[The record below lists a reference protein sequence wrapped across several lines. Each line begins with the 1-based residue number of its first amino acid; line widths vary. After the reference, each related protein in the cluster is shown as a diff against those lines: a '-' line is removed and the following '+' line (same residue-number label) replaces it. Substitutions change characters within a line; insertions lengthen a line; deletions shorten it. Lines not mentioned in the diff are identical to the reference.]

1 MDSLDSWSDK
11 VVFTGLNLTEIELR
25 KMYFELDEKID
36 SDISVSIV
44 QTSDLS
50 VRLEICA
57 CK

>member
-1 MDSLDSWSDK
+1 MDSLDSWSDQ